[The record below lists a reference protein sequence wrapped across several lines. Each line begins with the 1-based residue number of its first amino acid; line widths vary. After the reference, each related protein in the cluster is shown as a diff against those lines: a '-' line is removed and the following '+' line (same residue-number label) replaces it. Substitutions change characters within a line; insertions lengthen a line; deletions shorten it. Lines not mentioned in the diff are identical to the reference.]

1 MPRSTA
7 LSYDDPDTAVS
18 LARRGPDKL
27 VLIAGGGIGGLATA
41 LALARRGIASHVFE
55 RRPAFSEDGAGIQ
68 IGPNGTK
75 ILAELGA
82 ADLLRS
88 SAATPDAIRILD
100 TTTGR
105 ELARLPLGRWIAER
119 HGSPYWVA
127 HRQDLHAAL
136 VARVRAEPLIEISLG
151 TEITAGQSGD
161 HVATASAMDGRTWS
175 ADALIAAD
183 GLWSGLRTSLFGARE
198 LRFAGKC
205 AARAVVPIDA
215 VPDRLHRTEVH
226 LWLAPGAHIVHYP
239 VRAGH
244 EVAIVAIFD
253 DSQATQSWSTPADP
267 SWVRERAAKFP
278 AALRDLLAQ
287 PETWR
292 KWSLYAL
299 HSRPPYARG
308 HAALLGD
315 AAHPVFPFL
324 AQGGVLALEDA
335 VVIAD
340 CLARSPGDVAR
351 ALAEYQ
357 RRRRARVARVTR
369 ASRLNGKIY
378 HLSGLLASLRNQ
390 ALGALPAESLMARYD
405 WLYGWTLPS
414 LSPQAGRGLG

>member
-1 MPRSTA
+1 MAPASAAALNDPRA
-7 LSYDDPDTAVS
+7 APLH
-18 LARRGPDKL
+18 ARRGPDTL

-41 LALARRGIASHVFE
+41 LALAQRGIASHVFE
-55 RRPAFSEDGAGIQ
+55 RRSAFAEDGAGIQ

-75 ILAELGA
+75 ILAALGA
-82 ADLLRS
+82 ADLVRS
-88 SAATPDAIRILD
+88 RAAAPDAIRILD
-100 TTTGR
+100 ATTGR

-136 VARVRAEPLIEISLG
+136 VARARAEPLIEVSLG
-151 TEITAGQSGD
+151 APISAARSD
-161 HVATASAMDGRTWS
+161 PLSMTASTEDGRSWDG
-175 ADALIAAD
+175 DALIAAD
-183 GLWSGLRTSLFGARE
+183 GLWSGLRTSLFASKG

-205 AARAVVPIDA
+205 AVRAVVPIDA

-226 LWLAPGAHIVHYP
+226 LWLAPGAHVVHYP

-253 DSQATQSWSTPADP
+253 DPNETSDWSTPVDIT
-267 SWVRERAAKFP
+267 WVARRVTNFP
-278 AALRDLLAQ
+278 PALRALLAQ

-299 HSRPPYARG
+299 RARQRYTQG
-308 HAALLGD
+308 RTALLGD
-315 AAHPVFPFL
+315 AAHPVLPFL

-340 CLARSPGDVAR
+340 CLARNPGDVPR
-351 ALAEYQ
+351 ALRDYERL
-357 RRRRARVARVTR
+357 RRTRVAAVTR
-369 ASRLNGKIY
+369 ASRFNGQIY
-378 HLSGLLASLRNQ
+378 HLSGLFASLRNR
-390 ALGALPAESLMARYD
+390 ALATLPAERLMARYD
-405 WLYGWTLPS
+405 WLYGWEGPVTES
-414 LSPQAGRGLG
+414 